1 MAELK
6 RQYDEKL
13 QQKEELRKKSDFMEM
28 MLDRA
33 SQLVSGLI
41 GEKER
46 WENTVT
52 VRKTR
57 TRTHTNMYCRY
68 HKNFRLELRMSV
80 WVQANVRECRLGL
93 RRSLNA
99 GPVCDDSAS
108 EAAYAVCVAIY
119 E

>member
-52 VRKTR
+52 VRS
-57 TRTHTNMYCRY
+57 HA
-68 HKNFRLELRMSV
+68 HLHVLL
-80 WVQANVRECRLGL
+80 A
-93 RRSLNA
+93 
-99 GPVCDDSAS
+99 AS
-108 EAAYAVCVAIY
+108 RNSQFTPPDTT
-119 E
+119 

>member
-1 MAELK
+1 MSVRGRVLLQVEAKMADLK

-52 VRKTR
+52 VRSL
-57 TRTHTNMYCRY
+57 MIRY
-68 HKNFRLELRMSV
+68 D
-80 WVQANVRECRLGL
+80 
-93 RRSLNA
+93 NA
-99 GPVCDDSAS
+99 
-108 EAAYAVCVAIY
+108 
-119 E
+119 

>member
-1 MAELK
+1 MADLK

-52 VRKTR
+52 VRTLNIILLSFS
-57 TRTHTNMYCRY
+57 H
-68 HKNFRLELRMSV
+68 HQQRM
-80 WVQANVRECRLGL
+80 
-93 RRSLNA
+93 
-99 GPVCDDSAS
+99 
-108 EAAYAVCVAIY
+108 
-119 E
+119 

>member
-1 MAELK
+1 MKIERVVTVGVQVEAKMADLK

-52 VRKTR
+52 V
-57 TRTHTNMYCRY
+57 C
-68 HKNFRLELRMSV
+68 
-80 WVQANVRECRLGL
+80 
-93 RRSLNA
+93 
-99 GPVCDDSAS
+99 
-108 EAAYAVCVAIY
+108 
-119 E
+119 

>member
-1 MAELK
+1 MADLK

-13 QQKEELRKKSDFMEM
+13 RQKEELRKKSDFMEM

-52 VRKTR
+52 V
-57 TRTHTNMYCRY
+57 CQI
-68 HKNFRLELRMSV
+68 LSV
-80 WVQANVRECRLGL
+80 TDIQG
-93 RRSLNA
+93 
-99 GPVCDDSAS
+99 GPEKAEPQC
-108 EAAYAVCVAIY
+108 
-119 E
+119 

>member
-1 MAELK
+1 MADLK

-52 VRKTR
+52 VRPR
-57 TRTHTNMYCRY
+57 VSCRG
-68 HKNFRLELRMSV
+68 
-80 WVQANVRECRLGL
+80 GL
-93 RRSLNA
+93 A
-99 GPVCDDSAS
+99 K
-108 EAAYAVCVAIY
+108 E
-119 E
+119 

>member
-1 MAELK
+1 MADLK

-52 VRKTR
+52 VCLMRSDCIDQKMTPELVLR
-57 TRTHTNMYCRY
+57 NFASQMSEILKFCR
-68 HKNFRLELRMSV
+68 RI
-80 WVQANVRECRLGL
+80 ECW
-93 RRSLNA
+93 
-99 GPVCDDSAS
+99 
-108 EAAYAVCVAIY
+108 
-119 E
+119 

>member
-1 MAELK
+1 MLASSSTEKCRERDSLLFYCYSVGLLLQVEAKMAELK

-52 VRKTR
+52 VRTVNIC
-57 TRTHTNMYCRY
+57 HSFPSHC
-68 HKNFRLELRMSV
+68 HHRL
-80 WVQANVRECRLGL
+80 
-93 RRSLNA
+93 
-99 GPVCDDSAS
+99 
-108 EAAYAVCVAIY
+108 
-119 E
+119 

>member
-1 MAELK
+1 MADLK
-6 RQYDEKL
+6 HQYDEKL

-52 VRKTR
+52 VR
-57 TRTHTNMYCRY
+57 
-68 HKNFRLELRMSV
+68 RL
-80 WVQANVRECRLGL
+80 NPF
-93 RRSLNA
+93 NA
-99 GPVCDDSAS
+99 GCSKLLLFKGFSAIL
-108 EAAYAVCVAIY
+108 V
-119 E
+119 

>member
-1 MAELK
+1 MTELK

-52 VRKTR
+52 VSDWSLIDL
-57 TRTHTNMYCRY
+57 HVS
-68 HKNFRLELRMSV
+68 SV
-80 WVQANVRECRLGL
+80 G
-93 RRSLNA
+93 
-99 GPVCDDSAS
+99 
-108 EAAYAVCVAIY
+108 
-119 E
+119 